1 MLLTIG
7 DGKSEKMLHLLEI
20 QKSKFKSQ
28 NCNLKLKTG
37 KLDSRFRGN
46 DRGCG
51 NDTSLS
57 FPA

>member
-1 MLLTIG
+1 LFFHKIMLLTIG

-37 KLDSRFRGN
+37 FPLSRE
-46 DRGCG
+46 
-51 NDTSLS
+51 
-57 FPA
+57 